1 MGNVIH
7 WEKNNVNNFCTI
19 LIQRDNKTVEKCQD
33 QHLSRKT
40 PPNQRMTQ
48 QNSCNKRWG
57 VRLGKE
63 WREVASTN
71 TETIHEYSTI
81 LLEFNF
87 VSASSIIYLEKC
99 NSESVS

>member
-57 VRLGKE
+57 LDLGKNGVK
-63 WREVASTN
+63 WLPRTPKQYMNIQLFSWN
-71 TETIHEYSTI
+71 
-81 LLEFNF
+81 
-87 VSASSIIYLEKC
+87 SISFLQ
-99 NSESVS
+99 VQ